1 MNSISFESPLGEIR
15 IFEEGG
21 YITRLRWGTELVQS
35 NECDEVFGKGSSD
48 VLDKA
53 VEQLKAYFTGDLT
66 EFDLPIA
73 PKGNGFQSDVWRI
86 MQSIPLGETLTYGD
100 VAKKL
105 DVAAQPVGQ
114 ACGHNPIPIIIPCH
128 RILGA
133 NNLGGF
139 SAEGGIEDK
148 VWLLKHEKAAGLLI

>member
-1 MNSISFESPLGEIR
+1 MNCKSFESPLGKIR
-15 IFEEGG
+15 LIEEGG
-21 YITRLRWGTELVQS
+21 KITRLRWGLQLVQS
-35 NECDEVFGKGSSD
+35 DDDDDDQDYGQSD
-48 VLDKA
+48 VLDAA
-53 VEQLKAYFTGDLT
+53 VEQLKTYFIGDLT
-66 EFDLPIA
+66 EFDLPIS
-73 PKGNGFQSDVWRI
+73 PKGNGFQQDVWRI

-105 DVAAQPVGQ
+105 GAAAQPVGQ
-114 ACGHNPIPIIIPCH
+114 ACGNNPIPIIIPCH

>member
-1 MNSISFESPLGEIR
+1 MNSISFESPLGKIC
-15 IFEEGG
+15 ILEEGG
-21 YITRLRWGTELVQS
+21 YITRLRWGLQLVQS
-35 NECDEVFGKGSSD
+35 DDYDEEDQGQSD
-48 VLDKA
+48 VLNEA
-53 VEQLKAYFTGDLT
+53 VKQLQSYFAGDLT

-105 DVAAQPVGQ
+105 DAAAQPVGQ
-114 ACGHNPIPIIIPCH
+114 ACGNNPIPIIIPCH

-133 NNLGGF
+133 SNLGGF

>member
-21 YITRLRWGTELVQS
+21 YITRFRWGIQLVQGDDF
-35 NECDEVFGKGSSD
+35 DEVSGHSQND
-48 VLDKA
+48 VWDRA
-53 VEQLKAYFTGDLT
+53 VEQLEAYFAGDLT

-105 DVAAQPVGQ
+105 MLLHNQLDKPVG
-114 ACGHNPIPIIIPCH
+114 II
-128 RILGA
+128 LFQLSYLA
-133 NNLGGF
+133 T
-139 SAEGGIEDK
+139 
-148 VWLLKHEKAAGLLI
+148 VY

>member
-1 MNSISFESPLGEIR
+1 MNSKSFESPLGPIR
-15 IFEEGG
+15 VIEDGG
-21 YITRLRWGTELVQS
+21 KIIRLRWGLQLVQGDDF
-35 NECDEVFGKGSSD
+35 EDEDHGQSD
-48 VLDKA
+48 ILDDA
-53 VEQLKAYFTGDLT
+53 VEQLQAYFDGRLT
-66 EFDLPIA
+66 EFDVPID
-73 PKGNGFQSDVWRI
+73 PKGNAFQQDVWRI
-86 MQSIPLGETLTYGD
+86 MQSIPLGDTLTYGD
-100 VAKKL
+100 VAKRL
-105 DVAAQPVGQ
+105 DAAAQPVGQ

>member
-1 MNSISFESPLGEIR
+1 MNSISFDSPIGKIR
-15 IFEEGG
+15 IIEEGG
-21 YITRLRWGTELVQS
+21 YITRLRWGHELVQS
-35 NECDEVFGKGSSD
+35 DEYDEEDQGKSD
-48 VLDKA
+48 VLDQA
-53 VEQLKAYFTGDLT
+53 VEQLKAYFAGELT

-73 PKGNGFQSDVWRI
+73 PKGNRFQSDVWRI

-105 DVAAQPVGQ
+105 GAAAQPVGQ

-133 NNLGGF
+133 KNLGGF